1 MNDVAASA
9 PHNLKGKR
17 PLSDA
22 ARPHWPPC
30 VLPEHSRYRFGRG
43 SILPLACKCSDTLD
57 RDENNELTEVNVP
70 SRKVGSQPGMAA
82 QDRKNRRD
90 LALWLSSCGNMRS
103 YLVDN
108 SRVNVSVDRASVSQ
122 QVHPVTGGMR
132 FTCGDL

>member
-1 MNDVAASA
+1 MLLRARHTILRANGRSA
-9 PHNLKGKR
+9 TQRDHIG
-17 PLSDA
+17 
-22 ARPHWPPC
+22 PPVFC
-30 VLPEHSRYRFGRG
+30 PSILVIVSGG

-132 FTCGDL
+132 FTRGDR